1 MRGAA
6 HHHDAIKSAESK
18 KREAT
23 LEAKE
28 EILRSRKEYEKE
40 EKERRA
46 DLQKQERRLQQKEEN
61 IDRKTDAIEKKE
73 EALAQKHAALDKENE
88 EIKIIKR
95 SQTEMLERISGFTAE
110 DAKKYLIEQVESEVT
125 HETAL
130 KIKELEQRAKDEADS
145 RAREIVA
152 SAIQPLR
159 CRPCCRD
166 HRQCGAPAQ

>member
-1 MRGAA
+1 
-6 HHHDAIKSAESK
+6 
-18 KREAT
+18 
-23 LEAKE
+23 
-28 EILRSRKEYEKE
+28 
-40 EKERRA
+40 
-46 DLQKQERRLQQKEEN
+46 
-61 IDRKTDAIEKKE
+61 
-73 EALAQKHAALDKENE
+73 
-88 EIKIIKR
+88 
-95 SQTEMLERISGFTAE
+95 MLERISGFTAE